1 MKNALTDRHTQTHTH
16 THTHTHIHTRA
27 RAHADNG
34 TADCVLPT
42 GRTVASATVNV
53 GFPPRLY
60 RKYEECMQSSSWAA
74 ACGEA
79 DALDGVALPTMLV
92 DTTLDASA
100 SGNAVLSPDG
110 KWLCVTFANMCYPC
124 SLLNLHSVANPTY
137 TYQ

>member
-1 MKNALTDRHTQTHTH
+1 
-16 THTHTHIHTRA
+16 
-27 RAHADNG
+27 
-34 TADCVLPT
+34 
-42 GRTVASATVNV
+42 VNV

-110 KWLCVTFANMCYPC
+110 KWLCVTSANMCYPC

-137 TYQ
+137 THQ